1 MSTGGLHRMWT
12 QVLRDRAQP
21 RRARGGGLFI
31 PLATKLVLSYLVIVA
46 VTAVVFGLVGTRVIG
61 DLIMSEARSTVRND
75 LNAAR
80 EILLGR
86 LSHVA
91 YVVRLTADRSI
102 LLRDALVAGRPEHV
116 LDELRR
122 IREREELDF
131 LTLTD
136 PSGVVLV
143 RTSDGNKGGDTVR
156 GDSVLQEALTARAPV
171 ASVALMSGEAL
182 WSEGPALAE
191 RAHIPVIPTPRAR
204 LRAETALSSGL
215 VLKAAAPI
223 LDEHQ
228 AVVGLLYGGILL
240 NQNFEIV
247 DKIKQT
253 VFQGVQYQGRDIGT
267 ATIFLDDVRI
277 ATNVTNLDGSRAI
290 GTRIAADVY
299 EQVIE
304 RRQPWI
310 GRAYVVKDWYVTA
323 YEPIVGVDNRILG
336 ILYVGVLE
344 QKYLDIRRRTV
355 AGFLGIMLA
364 GAALAMALS
373 AAITRRVSHSVHRL
387 VTAARDV
394 AGGNLNATV
403 DIRTNDE
410 LAGLADTFN
419 AMATS
424 LRERDERLKEFARR
438 KIMESERL
446 AVVGQLAAGVAHEL
460 NNPLQ
465 GIVTYAHLLLE
476 RTPTEDPSRE
486 GLQKIV
492 TQADRCREIIR
503 SLLDFSR
510 PRKPQMRPT
519 DLNAILRECL
529 ALVERQ
535 ALFHNIEIATEFSPD
550 LPTATVDPAQMQQV
564 FMNLIINAAEAVE
577 GAGRLTLTTHGDRA
591 AGLVEARVTDT
602 GHGIRPE
609 DLERIFDPFFTTKG
623 IGHGTGLG
631 LSISYGIVKEHRGT
645 ITVDSEVGRGSTF
658 TIRLPASGG
667 AAQAPVTEE
676 AA

>member
-1 MSTGGLHRMWT
+1 MNAPGFATSWT
-12 QVLRDRAQP
+12 EVLRHRVSP
-21 RRARGGGLFI
+21 RRTRAGRRFI
-31 PLATKLVLSYLVIVA
+31 PLATKLVLSYLLIVMI
-46 VTAVVFGLVGTRVIG
+46 TAVVFGVVGTRVIG
-61 DLIMSEARSTVRND
+61 NLIMSEARSTVRND

-91 YVVRLTADRSI
+91 YVVRFTADRSI
-102 LLRDALVAGRPEHV
+102 LLRDALVAGRPDRV

-122 IREREELDF
+122 IREREGLDF

-136 PSGVVLV
+136 SSGIVLL
-143 RTSDGNKGGDTVR
+143 RTSGGNRSGDTAA
-156 GDSVLQEALTARAPV
+156 GDSLFQEAVTARAPA
-171 ASVALMSGEAL
+171 ASVALLPEEAL
-182 WSEGPALAE
+182 WLEAPALAE
-191 RAHIPVIPTPRAR
+191 RAHIAVILTPRAR
-204 LRAETALSSGL
+204 PQAETDLTSGL
-215 VLKAAAPI
+215 VLKAVAPI
-223 LDEHQ
+223 LDEDRT
-228 AVVGLLYGGILL
+228 VLGVLYGGILL

-267 ATIFLDDVRI
+267 ATMFLDDVRI
-277 ATNVTNLDGSRAI
+277 ATNVTNPDGTRAI
-290 GTRIAADVY
+290 GTRVSADVY
-299 EQVIE
+299 EQVIGHG
-304 RRQPWI
+304 RPWF

-323 YEPIVGVDNRILG
+323 YEPIVGVGNRILG

-364 GAALAMALS
+364 GAALAMVLS
-373 AAITRRVSHSVHRL
+373 TAITRRVSHSVERL

-394 AGGNLNATV
+394 AGGNLNAAV

-410 LAGLADTFN
+410 LAELADTFN
-419 AMATS
+419 AMAGS
-424 LRERDERLKEFARR
+424 LRERDERLKEFARK

-476 RTPTEDPSRE
+476 RAGEGPSRD

-492 TQADRCREIIR
+492 VQADRCREIIR

-510 PRKPQMRPT
+510 PRKPQVRPA
-519 DLNAILRECL
+519 DINAILRECL

-535 ALFHNIEIATEFSPD
+535 AMFHNIEIRSDFAPD
-550 LPTATVDPAQMQQV
+550 LPPAAADPTQVQQV
-564 FMNLIINAAEAVE
+564 FMNLIINAAEAME
-577 GAGRLTLTTHGDRA
+577 GGGRLSLATRFDPAERA
-591 AGLVEARVTDT
+591 VEAAVTDT
-602 GHGIRPE
+602 GHGIAPG
-609 DLERIFDPFFTTKG
+609 DMDRIFDPFFTTKG
-623 IGHGTGLG
+623 VGHGTGLG
-631 LSISYGIVKEHRGT
+631 LSISYGIVKEHHGT

-658 TIRLPASGG
+658 TVRF
-667 AAQAPVTEE
+667 PVTAEPAKIAQE

>member
-1 MSTGGLHRMWT
+1 MSAPGSPPSWIEVLPHR
-12 QVLRDRAQP
+12 VDF
-21 RRARGGGLFI
+21 RRIRSGHLFI
-31 PLATKLVLSYLVIVA
+31 PLATKLVLSYLLIVV

-61 DLIMSEARSTVRND
+61 NLIMSEARSTVRND

-91 YVVRLTADRSI
+91 YVVRFTADRSI
-102 LLRDALVAGRPEHV
+102 LLRDALVAGRPERV

-122 IREREELDF
+122 IREREGLDF

-136 PSGVVLV
+136 GAGIVLL
-143 RTSDGNKGGDTVR
+143 RTSDGNKHGDIVT
-156 GDSVLQEALTARAPV
+156 GDALLQEALAAEGLV
-171 ASVALMSGEAL
+171 SSVALMPEEAL
-182 WSEGPALAE
+182 WLEAPALAR
-191 RAHIPVIPTPRAR
+191 RARIAVIPTPRAR
-204 LRAETALSSGL
+204 PRAETDVTAGL
-215 VLKAAAPI
+215 VLKAVAPI
-223 LDEHQ
+223 LDEEGR
-228 AVVGLLYGGILL
+228 AIGLLYGGILL

-267 ATIFLDDVRI
+267 ATMFLDDVRI
-277 ATNVTNLDGSRAI
+277 STNVKNPDGTRAI

-299 EQVIE
+299 EQVMMQG
-304 RRQPWI
+304 RPWI
-310 GRAYVVKDWYVTA
+310 GRAYVVNDWYITA
-323 YEPIVGVDNRILG
+323 YEPIVGAGNRILG

-344 QKYLDIRRRTV
+344 QKYLDIRRGTV

-364 GAALAMALS
+364 GAALAMVLS
-373 AAITRRVSHSVHRL
+373 TAITRRVSHSIRRL
-387 VTAARDV
+387 VTAAREL
-394 AGGNLNATV
+394 AGGNLNAAV

-410 LAGLADTFN
+410 LAQLADTFN
-419 AMATS
+419 AMAGS
-424 LRERDERLKEFARR
+424 LRERDERLKEFARK

-476 RTPTEDPSRE
+476 RAAEDPSRD

-492 TQADRCREIIR
+492 VQADRCREIIR

-510 PRKPQMRPT
+510 PRKPQVRPA
-519 DLNAILRECL
+519 DINAILRECL

-535 ALFHNIEIATEFSPD
+535 AMFHNVEIRSDLAPELPPATAD
-550 LPTATVDPAQMQQV
+550 PTQVQQV
-564 FMNLIINAAEAVE
+564 FMNLIINAVEAMV
-577 GAGRLTLTTHGDRA
+577 GAGRLSLTTRFISEEHT
-591 AGLVEARVTDT
+591 VEAAITDT
-602 GHGIRPE
+602 GHGIAPE
-609 DLERIFDPFFTTKG
+609 DLDRIFDPFFTTKG

-645 ITVDSEVGRGSTF
+645 ITVESEVGRGSTF
-658 TIRLPASGG
+658 TVRFPTAAGPAKMT
-667 AAQAPVTEE
+667 AAEE

>member
-1 MSTGGLHRMWT
+1 MDAAGLHPTWI
-12 QVLRDRAQP
+12 QAIRDRVKS
-21 RRARGGGLFI
+21 RRAWHGGLFI
-31 PLATKLVLSYLVIVA
+31 PLATKLVLSYLVIVV

-61 DLIMSEARSTVRND
+61 NLIMSEARSTVRND

-91 YVVRLTADRSI
+91 YVVRFTADRSI
-102 LLRDALVAGRPEHV
+102 LLRDALVAGRPERV

-122 IREREELDF
+122 VQEREGLYF

-136 PSGVVLV
+136 GAGVVLL
-143 RTSDGNKGGDTVR
+143 RTSDGNKHGDTVA
-156 GDSVLQEALTARAPV
+156 GDDLLREALTVRAPV
-171 ASVALMSGEAL
+171 ASIALMPEEAL
-182 WSEGPALAE
+182 WLEAPELAE
-191 RAHIPVIPTPRAR
+191 RAHIPVIATPRAR
-204 LRAETALSSGL
+204 PRVETDLTSGL

-223 LDEHQ
+223 LDEDE
-228 AVVGLLYGGILL
+228 AVLGLLYGGILL
-240 NQNFEIV
+240 NQDVAIV

-267 ATIFLDDVRI
+267 ATMFLDDIRI
-277 ATNVTNLDGSRAI
+277 STNVTNPDGTRAI

-299 EQVIE
+299 EQVIVHG
-304 RRQPWI
+304 RPWL
-310 GRAYVVKDWYVTA
+310 GRAYVVKDWYITA
-323 YEPIVGVDNRILG
+323 YEPIVGVGNRILG

-355 AGFLGIMLA
+355 AGFLGIMLT

-373 AAITRRVSHSVHRL
+373 TGITRRVSLSVRRL
-387 VTAARDV
+387 VTAASAV
-394 AGGNLNATV
+394 AGGNLNARV

-419 AMATS
+419 AMAAA

-446 AVVGQLAAGVAHEL
+446 AVIGQLSAGVAHEL

-465 GIVTYAHLLLE
+465 GIVAYAHLLLE
-476 RTPTEDPSRE
+476 RAPAADPSRDA
-486 GLQKIV
+486 LQKIAA
-492 TQADRCREIIR
+492 QADRCREIIR

-510 PRKPQMRPT
+510 PRKPQTRPA
-519 DLNAILRECL
+519 DINAILRECL

-535 ALFHNIEIATEFSPD
+535 ALFHNIEIVTDLPAD

-564 FMNLIINAAEAVE
+564 FMNLIINAAEAME
-577 GAGRLTLTTHGDRA
+577 GAGRLTLATQYDHLER
-591 AGLVEARVTDT
+591 LVEARVTDT

-609 DLERIFDPFFTTKG
+609 DLDRIFDPFFTTKG
-623 IGHGTGLG
+623 VGHGTGLG
-631 LSISYGIVKEHRGT
+631 LSISYGIVKEHQGT
-645 ITVDSEVGRGSTF
+645 ITVDSQVGRGTTF
-658 TIRLPASGG
+658 TIRLPAAGD
-667 AAQAPVTEE
+667 AA
-676 AA
+676 

>member
-1 MSTGGLHRMWT
+1 MNAPGFATSWT
-12 QVLRDRAQP
+12 EVLRHRVSP
-21 RRARGGGLFI
+21 RRTRTGHRFI
-31 PLATKLVLSYLVIVA
+31 PLATKLVLSYLLIVMI
-46 VTAVVFGLVGTRVIG
+46 TAVVFGVVGTRVIG
-61 DLIMSEARSTVRND
+61 NLIMSEARSTVRND

-91 YVVRLTADRSI
+91 YVVRFTADRSI
-102 LLRDALVAGRPEHV
+102 LLRDALVAGRPDRV

-122 IREREELDF
+122 IREREGLDF

-136 PSGVVLV
+136 SSGIVLL
-143 RTSDGNKGGDTVR
+143 RTSGGNRSGDTAA
-156 GDSVLQEALTARAPV
+156 GDSLFQEAVTARAPA
-171 ASVALMSGEAL
+171 ASVALLPEEAL
-182 WSEGPALAE
+182 WLEAPALAE
-191 RAHIPVIPTPRAR
+191 RAHIAVILTPRAR
-204 LRAETALSSGL
+204 PQAETDLTSGL
-215 VLKAAAPI
+215 VLKAVAPI
-223 LDEHQ
+223 LDEDRT
-228 AVVGLLYGGILL
+228 VLGVLYGGILL

-267 ATIFLDDVRI
+267 ATMFLDDVRI
-277 ATNVTNLDGSRAI
+277 ATNVTNPDGTRAI
-290 GTRIAADVY
+290 GTRVSADVY
-299 EQVIE
+299 EQVIGHG
-304 RRQPWI
+304 RPWF

-323 YEPIVGVDNRILG
+323 YEPIVGVGNRILG

-364 GAALAMALS
+364 GAALAMVLS
-373 AAITRRVSHSVHRL
+373 TAITRRVSHSVERL

-394 AGGNLNATV
+394 AGGNLNAAV

-410 LAGLADTFN
+410 LAELADTFN
-419 AMATS
+419 AMAGS
-424 LRERDERLKEFARR
+424 LRERDERLKEFARK

-476 RTPTEDPSRE
+476 RAGEGPSRD

-492 TQADRCREIIR
+492 VQADRCREIIR

-510 PRKPQMRPT
+510 PRKPQVRPA
-519 DLNAILRECL
+519 DINAILRECL

-535 ALFHNIEIATEFSPD
+535 AMFHNIEIRSDFAPD
-550 LPTATVDPAQMQQV
+550 LPPAAADPTQVQQV
-564 FMNLIINAAEAVE
+564 FMNLIINAAEAME
-577 GAGRLTLTTHGDRA
+577 GGGRLSLATRFDPAERA
-591 AGLVEARVTDT
+591 VEAAVTDT
-602 GHGIRPE
+602 GHGIAPG
-609 DLERIFDPFFTTKG
+609 DMDRIFDPFFTTKG
-623 IGHGTGLG
+623 VGHGTGLG
-631 LSISYGIVKEHRGT
+631 LSISYGIVKEHHGT

-658 TIRLPASGG
+658 TVRF
-667 AAQAPVTEE
+667 PVTAEPAKIAQE

>member
-1 MSTGGLHRMWT
+1 MGAAGLHPTWTKTIRERMES
-12 QVLRDRAQP
+12 QRIG
-21 RRARGGGLFI
+21 RRSRFI
-31 PLATKLVLSYLVIVA
+31 PLATKLVLSYLVIVV
-46 VTAVVFGLVGTRVIG
+46 VTAVVFGVVGTRVIG
-61 DLIMSEARSTVRND
+61 NLIMSEARSTVRND

-91 YVVRLTADRSI
+91 YVVRFTADRSI
-102 LLRDALVAGRPEHV
+102 LLQDALVAGRPDRV
-116 LDELRR
+116 VDELQR
-122 IREREELDF
+122 IRKREGLDF

-136 PSGVVLV
+136 ATGRVLL
-143 RTSDGNKGGDTVR
+143 RTTGGNKRGDTVA
-156 GDSVLQEALTARAPV
+156 GDALVREALTARDA
-171 ASVALMSGEAL
+171 ASSIALMLEEAL
-182 WSEGPALAE
+182 WLEAPALAV
-191 RAHIPVIPTPRAR
+191 RAHIPLIPTPRAR
-204 LRAETALSSGL
+204 PRAETDLTAGL
-215 VLKAAAPI
+215 VLKAVSPI
-223 LDEHQ
+223 LDDDGP
-228 AVVGLLYGGILL
+228 VLGLLYGGILL

-267 ATIFLDDVRI
+267 ATMFLDDVRI
-277 ATNVTNLDGSRAI
+277 ATNVKNPDGTRAI

-299 EQVIE
+299 DRVIVHG
-304 RRQPWI
+304 RPWI
-310 GRAYVVKDWYVTA
+310 GRAYVVNDWYVTA
-323 YEPIVGVDNRILG
+323 YEPIVGVGNRILG

-355 AGFLGIMLA
+355 AGFLGIMLT

-373 AAITRRVSHSVHRL
+373 TGITRRVSLSVRRL

-394 AGGNLNATV
+394 AGGNLNARV

-419 AMATS
+419 AMANS
-424 LRERDERLKEFARR
+424 LRERDERLKEFARK

-476 RTPTEDPSRE
+476 RTPAADPSRN

-510 PRKPQMRPT
+510 PRKPQTRPA
-519 DLNAILRECL
+519 DINAILRECL

-535 ALFHNIEIATEFSPD
+535 ALFHNIEIVTDFAAD
-550 LPTATVDPAQMQQV
+550 LPAATVDPAQMQQV
-564 FMNLIINAAEAVE
+564 FMNLIINAAEAME
-577 GAGRLTLTTHGDRA
+577 GAGRLMLATQYDHAERL
-591 AGLVEARVTDT
+591 LEARVTDT

-609 DLERIFDPFFTTKG
+609 DLDRIFDPFFTTKG
-623 IGHGTGLG
+623 VGHGTGLG
-631 LSISYGIVKEHRGT
+631 LSISYGIVKEHQGT
-645 ITVDSEVGRGSTF
+645 ITVDSQVGRGTTF
-658 TIRLPASGG
+658 TVRLPAAG
-667 AAQAPVTEE
+667 E
-676 AA
+676 AV

>member
-1 MSTGGLHRMWT
+1 M
-12 QVLRDRAQP
+12 RDRVAS
-21 RRARGGGLFI
+21 RRVGRGGLFI
-31 PLATKLVLSYLVIVA
+31 PLATKLVLSYLLIVV

-61 DLIMSEARSTVRND
+61 NLIMSEARSTVRND

-91 YVVRLTADRSI
+91 YVVRFTADRSI
-102 LLRDALVAGRPEHV
+102 LLRDAIVAGRPERV

-122 IREREELDF
+122 IREREGLDF

-136 PSGVVLV
+136 GAGVVLL
-143 RTSDGNKGGDTVR
+143 RTSDGNKHGDTVA
-156 GDSVLQEALTARAPV
+156 GDDLQQEALAARAPV
-171 ASVALMSGEAL
+171 ASIALMSEEAL
-182 WSEGPALAE
+182 WLEAPELAG
-191 RAHIPVIPTPRAR
+191 RAHIPVIATPRAR
-204 LRAETALSSGL
+204 PRVETDLTSGL

-223 LDEHQ
+223 LDEHE
-228 AVVGLLYGGILL
+228 VVLGLLYGGILL
-240 NQNFEIV
+240 NQNFAIV

-267 ATIFLDDVRI
+267 ATMFLDDVRI
-277 ATNVTNLDGSRAI
+277 ATNVKNPDGTRAI
-290 GTRIAADVY
+290 GTRVASDVY
-299 EQVIE
+299 EQVIVHG
-304 RRQPWI
+304 RPWL
-310 GRAYVVKDWYVTA
+310 GRAYVVNDWYVTA
-323 YEPIVGVDNRILG
+323 YEPIVGLGNRILG

-355 AGFLGIMLA
+355 AGFLGIMLT

-373 AAITRRVSHSVHRL
+373 TGITRRVSLSVRRL
-387 VTAARDV
+387 VTAASDV
-394 AGGNLNATV
+394 AGGNLNARV

-419 AMATS
+419 AMANS
-424 LRERDERLKEFARR
+424 LRERDERLKEFARK

-446 AVVGQLAAGVAHEL
+446 AVIGQLAAGVAHEL

-476 RTPTEDPSRE
+476 RAPDADPSRDA
-486 GLQKIV
+486 LQKIAA
-492 TQADRCREIIR
+492 QADRCREIIR

-510 PRKPQMRPT
+510 PRKPQARPA
-519 DLNAILRECL
+519 DISAILRECL

-535 ALFHNIEIATEFSPD
+535 ALFHNIEIVTDFSAD
-550 LPTATVDPAQMQQV
+550 LPAATVDPAQMQQV
-564 FMNLIINAAEAVE
+564 FMNLIINAAEAME
-577 GAGRLTLTTHGDRA
+577 GAGRLALATQYDH
-591 AGLVEARVTDT
+591 AGRLVEARVTDT

-609 DLERIFDPFFTTKG
+609 DLDRIFDPFFTTKG
-623 IGHGTGLG
+623 VGHGTGLG
-631 LSISYGIVKEHRGT
+631 LSISYGIVKEHQGT
-645 ITVDSEVGRGSTF
+645 ITVDSQVGRGTTF
-658 TIRLPASGG
+658 TIRLPAAG
-667 AAQAPVTEE
+667 E

>member
-1 MSTGGLHRMWT
+1 MSTSGHPTPWT
-12 QVLRDRAQP
+12 EVLRHRVGP
-21 RRARGGGLFI
+21 RRVRGRHLFI
-31 PLATKLVLSYLVIVA
+31 PLATKLVLSYLLIVM
-46 VTAVVFGLVGTRVIG
+46 VTAVVFGVVGTRVIG
-61 DLIMSEARSTVRND
+61 NLIMSEARSTVRND

-91 YVVRLTADRSI
+91 YVVRFTADRSI
-102 LLRDALVAGRPEHV
+102 LLRDALVAGRPDRV
-116 LDELRR
+116 VDELRR
-122 IREREELDF
+122 IREREGLDF

-136 PSGVVLV
+136 SAGMVLL
-143 RTSDGNKGGDTVR
+143 RTSEGNKR
-156 GDSVLQEALTARAPV
+156 GDVVADDPLLQEAQTARAPV
-171 ASVALMSGEAL
+171 SSVALMPEEAL
-182 WSEGPALAE
+182 WLEAPALAE
-191 RAHIPVIPTPRAR
+191 RAHIAVIPTTRARPRAEAD
-204 LRAETALSSGL
+204 LTSGL
-215 VLKAAAPI
+215 VLKAVAPI
-223 LDEHQ
+223 LDEDR
-228 AVVGLLYGGILL
+228 AVLGLLYGGILL

-267 ATIFLDDVRI
+267 ATMFLDDVRI
-277 ATNVTNLDGSRAI
+277 ATNVKNPDGTRAI
-290 GTRIAADVY
+290 GTRVSSDVY
-299 EQVIE
+299 EQVI
-304 RRQPWI
+304 RHGRPWI
-310 GRAYVVKDWYVTA
+310 GRAYVVNNWYITA
-323 YEPIVGVDNRILG
+323 YEPIVGVGNRILG

-364 GAALAMALS
+364 GAALAMVLS
-373 AAITRRVSHSVHRL
+373 TAVTRRVSHSVRRL

-419 AMATS
+419 AMANS
-424 LRERDERLKEFARR
+424 LRERDERLKEFARK

-476 RTPTEDPSRE
+476 RTPEPDPARD

-492 TQADRCREIIR
+492 VQADRCREIIR
-503 SLLDFSR
+503 GLLDFSR
-510 PRKPQMRPT
+510 PRKPQVRPA
-519 DLNAILRECL
+519 DINAILRECL

-535 ALFHNIEIATEFSPD
+535 AMFHNIEITTDLAPD
-550 LPTATVDPAQMQQV
+550 LPPAPADPAQVQQV
-564 FMNLIINAAEAVE
+564 FMNLIINAAEAMA
-577 GAGRLTLTTHGDRA
+577 GAGHLSLATRFDPAELT
-591 AGLVEARVTDT
+591 VEAAITDT
-602 GHGIRPE
+602 GHGISSE
-609 DLERIFDPFFTTKG
+609 DLDRIFDPFFTTKG

-658 TIRLPASGG
+658 TVRFPATAETAKIP
-667 AAQAPVTEE
+667 AAEE